1 MLPRKK
7 TTYELIVLLNSFE
20 AKLLSFFPY
29 EQEAGEVKGDKIN
42 NVR

>member
-7 TTYELIVLLNSFE
+7 TTYELIVLLTSFE
-20 AKLLSFFPY
+20 AKLLAFFPY
-29 EQEAGEVKGDKIN
+29 EQEAGEVKGDKTN